1 MYFWK
6 KIKIIEIFR
15 KRKIGITTILSVLY
29 SQLRARIRTKDRFI
43 PFIVFDYDKL
53 INTNKINSLL
63 DLINTSIVNLCV
75 HYDDYNDFCTLVYDE
90 IRELIFDIDKIVV
103 KIIELFIERIKNLK
117 MSYVP
122 CIIIDIFDPIYT
134 ELYNKLIK
142 LQNKNNFRIIIVYQL
157 ENKLTNR
164 ILLDYLEEKKKW
176 KFCL

>member
-1 MYFWK
+1 M
-6 KIKIIEIFR
+6 
-15 KRKIGITTILSVLY
+15 
-29 SQLRARIRTKDRFI
+29 
-43 PFIVFDYDKL
+43 
-53 INTNKINSLL
+53 
-63 DLINTSIVNLCV
+63 
-75 HYDDYNDFCTLVYDE
+75 VYDE

-157 ENKLTNR
+157 ENKLTNK
-164 ILLDYLEEKKKW
+164 ILLDYLEERKNENFDYKYTRTLYDGLSELPNKYE
-176 KFCL
+176 KFFNYLIPTINSYLQINNNINEKEAKYMVEEEEKRIEKEIYKFLIMIKSK